1 MDAPLENSHRDRDG
15 DANAASPVESPVEC
29 ESPAARSK
37 WIRNTATELGFD
49 QVGICKADPLDAKI
63 LAKMQ
68 EWLTAG
74 FGGEMSY
81 LSDRK
86 DAYRDPNLVLD
97 GAKSI
102 VMLTMNYRTEEPA
115 EVQPGE
121 GRIARYAWGSVDYH
135 DTIHDRLKSLV
146 RRIAERAPR
155 SRNRGVVDTA
165 PLLERDYAR
174 LAGIGWQGKNTLLL
188 NRDRGSYFFL
198 AALLTDLELEYDHP
212 FETDHC
218 GTCTACLDACPT
230 DAFPEPYVLD
240 ATKCISYLTI
250 ELRSDIP
257 KEFRPDMGEWL
268 FGCDVCQEVCP
279 WNGKKQI
286 AAHLDVQPMAEFAPL
301 TGQNPVDL
309 VGLFDLDED
318 SFRARFRKTPLWRS
332 KRHGILRN
340 AAISLGAQQYVPATS
355 ALTKGLQDA
364 HPLVRSASAWAL
376 GEIGSAAFKHQDQI
390 KVALESRLEV
400 ESLAQVADEIRAAI
414 VQLGS

>member
-1 MDAPLENSHRDRDG
+1 MCIRDR
-15 DANAASPVESPVEC
+15 
-29 ESPAARSK
+29 
-37 WIRNTATELGFD
+37 
-49 QVGICKADPLDAKI
+49 
-63 LAKMQ
+63 
-68 EWLTAG
+68 EWLAAG

-81 LSDRK
+81 LPDRK
-86 DAYRDPNLVLD
+86 DAYHDPNLVLD

-102 VMLTMNYRTEEPA
+102 VMLTMNYRTEEPV

-146 RRIAERAPR
+146 RQITEQSPR

-198 AALLTDLELEYDHP
+198 AALLTDLELEYDQA
-212 FETDHC
+212 FTADHC

-230 DAFPEPYVLD
+230 DAFPQPYVLD

-257 KEFRPDMGEWL
+257 AEFRPNMSEWL
-268 FGCDVCQEVCP
+268 FGCDVCQDVCP

-286 AAHLDVQPMAEFAPL
+286 VSQLEEEAAAFQPLP
-301 TGQNPVDL
+301 GSNPVDL
-309 VGLFDLDED
+309 VRLFEMDDD
-318 SFRARFRKTPLWRS
+318 SFRKRFRKTPLWRS

-340 AAISLGAQQYVPATS
+340 AAISLGAQKHVPAAKS
-355 ALTKGLQDA
+355 LMNGLGDKHA
-364 HPLVRSASAWAL
+364 LVRSAAAWAL
-376 GEIGSAAFKHQDQI
+376 GEIGSTGTEIGPQI
-390 KVALESRLEV
+390 LESLESQLQQ
-400 ESLAQVADEIRAAI
+400 EADALVADEIRSAI
-414 VQLGS
+414 GRIGLIG